1 MTSDRDRTHFVK
13 KSKRIQE
20 DACLTKKVSLDLSFP
35 LSFIPP
41 HLLIPLLKCL
51 LTLLE
56 TGQKLEC
63 LARLSLMLSARPH
76 YLSNRL
82 PRKATGPKLTPVLA
96 TAPPV
101 GNRKGDHDLVHS
113 ICVVRIHCTLNPGIL
128 TLKRV
133 CLLLGTS
140 PSPAFLLTPP
150 HKSTVSALATCPQLI
165 PVSWAQ
171 NQAMLSS
178 VQRCP

>member
-1 MTSDRDRTHFVK
+1 MK